1 MIVCCERKQLKLE
14 WIQPPWNQSQ
24 GLKSHWCDTPSG
36 SIGFPF
42 WTLGDHSV
50 QAPALKQGRWSG
62 TGLRPWMADRSQKS
76 SRINEKRECLL
87 KQHMALPQPSLPSW
101 PCMHTQMFRLK
112 LCLCWIQMGGG
123 DNAANSLIQDNLFC
137 ESGGCGMP
145 QNSDAAS
152 KATRPSLDKLFLIEA
167 LFSKIYHLPKQQVL
181 QHPLAVS

>member
-36 SIGFPF
+36 KHWLPILDLRRS
-42 WTLGDHSV
+42 HSV

-123 DNAANSLIQDNLFC
+123 DNAANSLIQDHLFC

-167 LFSKIYHLPKQQVL
+167 L